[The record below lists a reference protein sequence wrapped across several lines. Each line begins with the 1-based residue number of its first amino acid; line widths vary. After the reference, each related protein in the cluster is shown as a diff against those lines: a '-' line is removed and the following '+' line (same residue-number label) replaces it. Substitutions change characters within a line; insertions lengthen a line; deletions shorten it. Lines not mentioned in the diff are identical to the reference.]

1 MNGDDIIRTALEGKA
16 KAMALRPADGQGTAV
31 SRVRL
36 REALTCDVQ
45 EGDWKLVVGMPQS
58 MGGAN
63 AGPTPGALGR
73 AAFGT
78 CLAVSY
84 GMWAAR
90 LGVSLESVEVDVHA
104 DYDARGEL
112 GVSSDIR
119 PGYLEIR
126 YVVRIESS
134 APESD
139 VLRVLDTADRCSTF
153 VDLFANGV
161 PLRREVQIAASARC
175 A

>member
-1 MNGDDIIRTALEGKA
+1 MNNNDIVRAALEGKA
-16 KAMALRPADGQGTAV
+16 RALAERPVDGQGTAV
-31 SRVRL
+31 SKVRL

-45 EGDWKLVVGMPQS
+45 EGDWKLVVGMPRS
-58 MGGAN
+58 IGGAN
-63 AGPTPGALGR
+63 EGPTPGVLGR

-78 CLAVSY
+78 CLALSY

-119 PGYLEIR
+119 PGYLEVR
-126 YVVRIESS
+126 YVVRIDSS
-134 APESD
+134 APASD

-153 VDLFANGV
+153 VDLFSNGV
-161 PLRREVQIAASARC
+161 PLRREVQIAASARS

>member
-1 MNGDDIIRTALEGKA
+1 MNGVDAIRTALERNA
-16 KAMALRPADGQGTAV
+16 KAVSLRPAVGQGTAI
-31 SRVRL
+31 SRARL
-36 REALTCDVQ
+36 RDGLSCDVQ
-45 EGDWKLVVGMPQS
+45 EGNWKLVVGMPQS

-63 AGPTPGALGR
+63 EGPTPGVFGR

-78 CLAVSY
+78 CLAISY

-90 LGVSLESVEVDVHA
+90 LGVSLESVEIDVYA

-112 GVSSDIR
+112 DASSDVR

-139 VLRVLDTADRCSTF
+139 VLRVLDTADKCSTF
-153 VDLFANGV
+153 VDVFSNGV
-161 PLRREVQIAASARC
+161 PLRREVQISTSAR
-175 A
+175 

>member
-1 MNGDDIIRTALEGKA
+1 MFRDDIIRTALEEKA
-16 KAMALRPADGQGTAV
+16 NALAARPADGQGTVV

-36 REALTCDVQ
+36 REGLTCDVQ
-45 EGDWKLVVGMPQS
+45 EGDWSFVAGMPRS
-58 MGGAN
+58 IGGVGG
-63 AGPTPGALGR
+63 GPTPGTLGR

-78 CLAVSY
+78 CLALSY

-90 LGVSLESVEVDVHA
+90 LGVPLTSVEVDVHA

-112 GVSSDIR
+112 GVSRDVR
-119 PGYLEIR
+119 PGYLQVR
-126 YVVRIESS
+126 YVVRVESP
-134 APESD
+134 APEQD

-161 PLRREVQIAASARC
+161 PLRREVDIGAPAL
-175 A
+175 

>member
-1 MNGDDIIRTALEGKA
+1 MNGVDVIRTALERNA
-16 KAMALRPADGQGTAV
+16 KAVSLRPAVGQGTAI
-31 SRVRL
+31 SRARL
-36 REALTCDVQ
+36 RDGLSCDVQ
-45 EGDWKLVVGMPQS
+45 EGNWKLVVGMPQS

-63 AGPTPGALGR
+63 EGPTPGVFGR

-78 CLAVSY
+78 CLAISY

-90 LGVSLESVEVDVHA
+90 LEVSLESVEVDVYA

-112 GVSSDIR
+112 DALSDVR

-139 VLRVLDTADRCSTF
+139 VLRVLDTADECSTF
-153 VDLFANGV
+153 VDVFSNGV
-161 PLRREVQIAASARC
+161 PLRREVQISTSAR
-175 A
+175 

>member
-1 MNGDDIIRTALEGKA
+1 MKGDHIIRNALEGKA
-16 KAMALRPADGQGTAV
+16 KAVASRPADGQGTAI

-36 REALTCDVQ
+36 RGGLTCEVQ
-45 EGDWKLVVGMPQS
+45 EGEWKLVVGMPQS

-63 AGPTPGALGR
+63 EGPTPGVFGR

-90 LGVSLESVEVDVHA
+90 LGVALESVEVDVHA

-112 GVSSDIR
+112 GVSKDIR

-134 APESD
+134 APEGD
-139 VLRVLDTADRCSTF
+139 VLRVVDTADRCSTF
-153 VDLFANGV
+153 VDLFSNGV
-161 PLRREVQIAASARC
+161 PLRREVQIAASAR
-175 A
+175 